1 MFLRPLAE
9 CRGGAGI
16 RTTGVDTTDSGRHP
30 GARPTQ
36 RRRGRAQPRRAR
48 VSRSGDHPTRTAVRP
63 AGRGRGAGAGKGK
76 ALVVVESPTKA
87 RTLKKLLDGRY
98 DVVASMGH
106 VKDLRRSQ
114 LGVDV
119 TNGFTPKY
127 IVIKGK
133 GAILKELKEAAKKA
147 SAVYMA
153 TDPDR
158 EGEAI
163 SWHLS
168 DALSA
173 VNPSIQRIEFHEV
186 TKDAV
191 RGALEHPRSI
201 DLNLVNAQ
209 QARRILDRLVGYKL
223 SPLLW
228 RKIRGGL
235 SAGRVQSV
243 AVRMVVDREKEIEAF
258 VPQEYW
264 SLWAEL
270 AHAGQ
275 RFTAKLYSRNGERF
289 GSPAEE
295 GVTVIR
301 TKDEV
306 EAIAGA
312 LRSERF
318 TVGEVRRKDQFR
330 HPSPPFTTS
339 TLQQEANRRLGYTA
353 ARTMNVAQQLY
364 EGVDLGAEGTVG
376 LITYMRTDSVR
387 VAGSAQHEAREYIRH
402 RFGEGYV
409 PEAPRTYRSRR
420 SAQDAHEAIR
430 PTSVHRTPDHVK
442 PFLRSDQAK
451 VYRLIWE
458 RFVASQMS
466 SAVMDTISVDITAGT
481 YLFRA
486 TGSRVKFPGYLAIY
500 RDLPENG
507 NGEQEGWLPELAQG
521 DLLDLIALTPQQH
534 TTQPPPRYTEASL
547 VRALEERGIGR
558 PSTYAPTIETIKRRG
573 YVRSVLRRLQPTDL
587 GRLVNDLLVEH
598 FGDVVDYD
606 FTATLEEELDQIEEG
621 VQEWRKVVQDF
632 YRPFE
637 RDLHLAEQKI
647 EEVEMPVV
655 EIGEACPVCGRP
667 LVRKHGRFGEFIAC
681 TGFPECKYTRPLGIG
696 ITCPQCKVGE
706 IVERRSRRGRIF
718 YGCSTW
724 PACNFT
730 AWDRPTNRICPV
742 CGSLLGLH
750 QTTRRTV
757 LRCINKACRHTE
769 PYHPERPEDLPR
781 AQEASL
787 SATPTPT
794 PTEV

>member
-1 MFLRPLAE
+1 
-9 CRGGAGI
+9 
-16 RTTGVDTTDSGRHP
+16 
-30 GARPTQ
+30 
-36 RRRGRAQPRRAR
+36 

-87 RTLKKLLDGRY
+87 RTLKKLLDRRY

-106 VKDLRRSQ
+106 VKDLPRSQ

>member
-1 MFLRPLAE
+1 MAN
-9 CRGGAGI
+9 A
-16 RTTGVDTTDSGRHP
+16 
-30 GARPTQ
+30 
-36 RRRGRAQPRRAR
+36 
-48 VSRSGDHPTRTAVRP
+48 
-63 AGRGRGAGAGKGK
+63 K

-87 RTLKKLLDGRY
+87 RTLKKLLNRKY

-106 VKDLRRSQ
+106 VKDLPRSQ

-119 TNGFTPKY
+119 KNGFEPKY

-133 GAILKELKEAAKKA
+133 GSILKELKEAAKAA

-168 DALSA
+168 DALRP
-173 VNPSIQRIEFHEV
+173 VNPEIKRIEFHEV
-186 TKDAV
+186 TKEAV
-191 RGALEHPRSI
+191 LSALEHPREI

-243 AVRMVVDREKEIEAF
+243 AVRLVVDREKEIESF

-264 SLWAEL
+264 SLL
-270 AHAGQ
+270 AHLRKQ
-275 RFTAKLYSRNGERF
+275 KRNLTAKLYSRNGERF
-289 GSPAEE
+289 GSPVDD

-301 TKDEV
+301 SKDDV
-306 EAIAGA
+306 EAIAA
-312 LRSERF
+312 QVRDAVF
-318 TVGEVRRKDQFR
+318 TVGEVRRKDQLR
-330 HPSPPFTTS
+330 NPYPPFTTS
-339 TLQQEANRRLGYTA
+339 TLQQEANRRLGFTA
-353 ARTMNVAQQLY
+353 SRTMAVAQQLY
-364 EGVDLGAEGTVG
+364 EGVDLGPEGTVG

-387 VAGSAQHEAREYIRH
+387 VAESAQREARAFIAKQ
-402 RFGEGYV
+402 FGEAYV
-409 PEAPRTYRSRR
+409 PETPRAYRSRKA
-420 SAQDAHEAIR
+420 AQEAHEAVR

-466 SAVMDTISVDITAGT
+466 SAVMDTLSVDITAGS

-486 TGSRVKFPGYLAIY
+486 TGSKVKFPGYLAVY

-507 NGEQEGWLPELAQG
+507 ENGGDGWLPDLVTGDKLTLVELA
-521 DLLDLIALTPQQH
+521 PQQH
-534 TTQPPPRYTEASL
+534 VTQAPPRYTEASL

-573 YVRSVLRRLQPTDL
+573 YVRSIQRRMHPTDL

-598 FGDVVDYD
+598 FADVVDYD

-621 VQEWRKVVQDF
+621 ALDWKKVVQDF
-632 YRPFE
+632 YKPFE
-637 RDLHLAEQKI
+637 HDLRQAEQKMPA
-647 EEVEMPVV
+647 VEMPVV
-655 EIGEACPVCGRP
+655 DIGEACPQCGRP

-696 ITCPQCKVGE
+696 IPCPQCKVGE

-718 YGCSTW
+718 YGCGTY
-724 PACNFT
+724 PACTFT
-730 AWDRPTNRICPV
+730 SWDKPTNQPCPV
-742 CGSLLGLH
+742 CGSLLAIH
-750 QTTRRTV
+750 HTTRRSE
-757 LRCINKACRHTE
+757 LRCINKACGHRE
-769 PYHPERPEDLPR
+769 PAHPER
-781 AQEASL
+781 
-787 SATPTPT
+787 ATDAKPSEERTP
-794 PTEV
+794 VDAKS